1 MRLSAVKD
9 HKLVDLP
16 LVQAVRLRDPDVLRA
31 LSEGAFDP
39 FPDGSTWADDSVQS
53 KNSGLSELALTGG
66 ALSSFDSALP
76 DHIQDALQQ
85 GLHSDDDG
93 MQAFFALFDRRLM
106 QLRVRAEQAAV
117 LVATQDHAGQQAASV
132 LDRLAR
138 LVKQDGRDARYI
150 QVLAPLLSRART
162 LEGLRELVAWW
173 SGRNV
178 DVTADFSHKLPI
190 DPDCQTCLSA
200 RPVASAALGRG
211 ALLGSSG
218 HTPMGRLSV
227 RIACA
232 DRADLDALT
241 QDSTLLRELKTV
253 IAQYMRDPVPV
264 TLFAEIARVHLDAP
278 RLSARAGA
286 ARLGSYSILQPER
299 HPHARSAIK
308 LAGILA

>member
-1 MRLSAVKD
+1 MRMSARKD

-16 LVQAVRLRDPDVLRA
+16 LIQAVRLRDPDVLRA

-39 FPDGSTWADDSVQS
+39 FPDGSTWIDDSVQS
-53 KNSGLSELALTGG
+53 KNSGLTELALAGG

-93 MQAFFALFDRRLM
+93 MQAFFAVFDRRLM
-106 QLRVRAEQAAV
+106 QLRVRAEQAAI
-117 LVATQDHAGQQAASV
+117 LVATQDHAGQQAVSV

-138 LVKQDGRDARYI
+138 LVKQDGHDARYI

-162 LEGLRELVAWW
+162 LDGLRELIAWL
-173 SGRNV
+173 SGRSV
-178 DVTADFSHKLPI
+178 EVTADFNHKLPI
-190 DPDCQTCLSA
+190 DSDCRTRLSA
-200 RPVASAALGRG
+200 RPNANAALGRG

-227 RIACA
+227 HITCV
-232 DRADLDALT
+232 DRPDLDELSR
-241 QDSTLLRELKTV
+241 DSTLLQELKTV

-264 TLFAEIARVHLDAP
+264 TLFAKVARVHLDAP
-278 RLSARAGA
+278 RLSARARA
-286 ARLGSYSILQPER
+286 ARLGTYSILQPER